1 MPLFQKD
8 VLLLSSEKVLLET
21 FGANISKDQLRQELC
36 SKILDVSFS
45 SNTAAHRCVVFA
57 LPNGVDKNLAS
68 QAPFEELAFFGESQH
83 CLDLALACAKQAEKI
98 IVIGTRSRE
107 NVARMTQ
114 HYVHRLC
121 GPKAPSLKRLDI

>member
-21 FGANISKDQLRQELC
+21 FGVGVPKDQLRQELC
-36 SKILDVSFS
+36 SRILDVSFS
-45 SNTAAHRCVVFA
+45 KASAVHRCVVFA
-57 LPNGVDKNLAS
+57 LPKSTDKNSVS
-68 QAPFEELAFFGESQH
+68 QAQFEELAFFGDSQQ
-83 CLDLALACAKQAEKI
+83 CVDLALACAKQAEKI

-107 NVARMTQ
+107 NVSRMTQ

-121 GPKAPSLKRLDI
+121 GPQISKLKRLDL

>member
-36 SKILDVSFS
+36 SRILDVSFS
-45 SNTAAHRCVVFA
+45 KESATHRCVVFA
-57 LPNGVDKNLAS
+57 FPKSADKISAMNA
-68 QAPFEELAFFGESQH
+68 QFEELAFFGESQH

-121 GPKAPSLKRLDI
+121 GPQVSILKRLDI

>member
-45 SNTAAHRCVVFA
+45 KESATHRCVVFA
-57 LPNGVDKNLAS
+57 LPKSADKNSATNA
-68 QAPFEELAFFGESQH
+68 QFEELAFFGESQH

-114 HYVHRLC
+114 HYVYRLC
-121 GPKAPSLKRLDI
+121 GPQVSILKRLDI

>member
-8 VLLLSSEKVLLET
+8 VLLLSSKKVLLET
-21 FGANISKDQLRQELC
+21 FGADIFTDQLRQELC
-36 SKILDVSFS
+36 SRILDVSFS
-45 SNTAAHRCVVFA
+45 KESAAHRCVVFA
-57 LPNGVDKNLAS
+57 LPKSASKNSAS
-68 QAPFEELAFFGESQH
+68 QAQFEELAFFGDSQH

-107 NVARMTQ
+107 NVSRMTK

-121 GPKAPSLKRLDI
+121 GHQVSILKRLDV